1 MDLMFNNKKFWE
13 IPKPTGSKVSHPA
26 YDRVTQVK
34 FYNEYFSTGHK
45 IFDPSWY
52 ENITINDEAGRFQQ
66 LYYVNRV
73 SVPVQKM
80 AIDIILAHLLGN
92 KTHIVDGTLR
102 ENKALPLYKE
112 YWQSRNIDT
121 ARYEF
126 VRSCL
131 SLADGALLFYRE
143 NGILKWQMLSYFNKD
158 EYNMEYD
165 KYGKPLNFYKFY
177 DDRCDVY
184 DDVNCTTYQLDGKW
198 NVLSVVAH
206 GFNGMPVVY
215 HRRNEG
221 AFWTPVQSN
230 IDTVEVM
237 LSRLSEDNR
246 KKFKSIYH
254 LKTHDPES
262 VETRSTGLT
271 DLVVTDSDGDFK
283 LVNSANMSEQFK
295 FEYETQ
301 IELIFNALGIVFP
314 KHKSSGDMP
323 TGSMKMMF
331 YPTERVVMSLI
342 HEFDTAIDH
351 INTIVKQG
359 FVAEYPEY
367 TTPITDGNIRA
378 SIKMFTP
385 QDDSTKASTLVALKQ
400 ANIISGETASDEAP
414 YSANN
419 EEIRKEKEKNA
430 NLEYQRKMEDMRDIN
445 TTLTNG
451 NEEAN

>member
-1 MDLMFNNKKFWE
+1 MELIFNRKKLWE
-13 IPKPTGSKVSHPA
+13 IPKPTGNRVQRPLFERVSQ
-26 YDRVTQVK
+26 TK
-34 FYNEYFSTGHK
+34 FYNEFYSTGHK
-45 IFDPSWY
+45 IFDPTWY
-52 ENITINDEAGRFQQ
+52 ENITINDENGEFKE

-73 SVPVQKM
+73 SVPIQKM

-102 ENKALPLYKE
+102 ENKALPFYKE

-126 VRSCL
+126 VKSCL
-131 SLADGALLFYRE
+131 SLADGALLFYRD
-143 NGILKWQMLSYFNKD
+143 NGLKWQMLSYFNQD

-165 KYGKPLNFYKFY
+165 KYGKPYRFYKFY
-177 DDRCDVY
+177 GDKCDVY
-184 DDVNCTTYQLDGKW
+184 DDVNCTTYQVKGQWEMVNK
-198 NVLSVVAH
+198 VSH

-215 HRRNEG
+215 HRRNDG

-262 VETRSTGLT
+262 VEARSTGLT
-271 DLVVTDSDGDFK
+271 DLIVTDSDGDFK
-283 LVNSANMSEQFK
+283 LVNSATMSEQFK

-301 IELIFNALGIVFP
+301 MELIFNALGIVFP

-342 HEFDTAIDH
+342 HEFDAAIDH
-351 INTIVKQG
+351 INSIVKQG
-359 FVAEYPEY
+359 FVSEYPQY
-367 TTPITDGNIRA
+367 TTQIAEGNIRA
-378 SIKMFTP
+378 SIRMFTP
-385 QDDSTKASTLVALKQ
+385 QDDGTKADSLVKLKQ

-419 EEIRKEKEKNA
+419 EEVRKEKEKNA
-430 NLEYQRKMEDMRDIN
+430 NLEYQRKMENMRDIN
-445 TTLTNG
+445 TNIDG
-451 NEEAN
+451 Q